1 VDAGRWY
8 LPFRVQWAG
17 TCQRWTVA
25 LATCLPPR
33 LRTRLR
39 RLLAGPLPQAAL
51 VISAA
56 VSPSSAQTFTPSRFT
71 VEVRGQGPD
80 VIFIPGLGSSRDVW
94 AAQAEAL
101 AATHRLHLVQING
114 FAGQP
119 VGAPAGQVI
128 DPVVEEL
135 SRYIEANHLD
145 HPAIIGH
152 SMGGLTG
159 LILARRHP
167 ERVGR
172 LMIVDSLPFFSAMFS
187 PMATAEGVEP
197 QARGMRDQIAAL
209 DDASFAAQQN
219 AGVGRLVKTE
229 AHRAEVVT
237 WGVSSDRATFAQAM
251 YEVMTT
257 DMRPEM
263 ASVQTPIT
271 VVYAYDA
278 AMGPEA
284 MVDGLYRGQ
293 YAAAPHVSFVRIDGS
308 YHFIMLDQAAAFQA
322 AVADFL
328 R

>member
-1 VDAGRWY
+1 MFEITRKLLIGS
-8 LPFRVQWAG
+8 
-17 TCQRWTVA
+17 
-25 LATCLPPR
+25 LATFLI
-33 LRTRLR
+33 
-39 RLLAGPLPQAAL
+39 QAVAT
-51 VISAA
+51 
-56 VSPSSAQTFTPSRFT
+56 PSEAQPFAPSRFT
-71 VEVRGQGPD
+71 VEVRGEGPD
-80 VIFIPGLGSSRDVW
+80 VVLIPGLGSSRDVW
-94 AAQAEAL
+94 DAQVEAL
-101 AATHRLHLVQING
+101 SATHRLHLVQING

-135 SRYIEANHLD
+135 SQYIEAYTRGR
-145 HPAIIGH
+145 PAIIGH

-172 LMIVDSLPFFSAMFS
+172 LMIVDSLPFFSGMFS

-209 DDASFAAQQN
+209 DAATFTTQQN
-219 AGVGRLVKTE
+219 MGVTRLVKTE
-229 AHRAEVVT
+229 ARRAEVVACS
-237 WGVSSDRATFAQAM
+237 VASDRATFAQAM

-257 DMRPEM
+257 DMRGEV
-263 ASVQTPIT
+263 ANVQTPIT

-284 MVDGLYRGQ
+284 MIDGLYRGQ
-293 YAAAPHVSFVRIDGS
+293 YAPAPNVSFVRVDGS
-308 YHFIMLDQAAAFQA
+308 YHFIMFDQPAAFEA
-322 AVADFL
+322 AVGEFL